1 MGGADKRKA
10 DLSDSDD
17 DFAPSA
23 EASPEVKP
31 KPKKKSK
38 PKAAEKTK
46 PKPELADDDDGT
58 QASPKDKKKKEAALD
73 YGVDITT
80 YDQSPELTA
89 KYSAMSVTELNQ
101 WLKANRVVKGAA
113 NKANMVARCVDGEL
127 FGAFPPCPRC
137 VTGKLKVTYASLDAH
152 GGQGEW
158 TCRGAFDEAIGMR
171 VKCYFT
177 ARPGEVTRAA
187 VEGHARSRARARE
200 ARGEA
205 RGRQPPTTRSFQTA
219 SKRSSPRMPPTPSRP
234 SRWRWAS
241 SCPPREPTLR
251 SRFFAAIFL
260 AIFAALTVTGS
271 TKDDEG
277 RWDGAATLKALR
289 EKYPPLTN
297 EEAAGG
303 PPATHPDNSALASC
317 LDELVRLETKHKEA
331 DAFKLFTYGLSMTAC
346 FVHSSSARWRS
357 GRSIVPSPVA
367 RRAPRL
373 GRRRSRA
380 WARVWR
386 RRLTS
391 S

>member
-1 MGGADKRKA
+1 MDFHNDDLARSELEAIANAPIDAGEAPAPWIAFPAIVAVFPGDDETLKKISDETRRATAVKLLNAARSITLVSRTMGADKRKA

-38 PKAAEKTK
+38 PKAASDTK

-177 ARPGEVTRAA
+177 ARPGEVTRLQWRDMHDPAPEPEKPGGGAGTTTTDDAKFPDGFETFIPKDAA
-187 VEGHARSRARARE
+187 NAVKAIALAMGFQLPAEGANSE
-200 ARGEA
+200 IGEFLFIF
-205 RGRQPPTTRSFQTA
+205 GN
-219 SKRSSPRMPPTPSRP
+219 
-234 SRWRWAS
+234 
-241 SCPPREPTLR
+241 
-251 SRFFAAIFL
+251 FL
-260 AIFAALTVTGS
+260 AIFGNGL
-271 TKDDEG
+271 
-277 RWDGAATLKALR
+277 
-289 EKYPPLTN
+289 
-297 EEAAGG
+297 
-303 PPATHPDNSALASC
+303 
-317 LDELVRLETKHKEA
+317 
-331 DAFKLFTYGLSMTAC
+331 YGQ
-346 FVHSSSARWRS
+346 FD
-357 GRSIVPSPVA
+357 
-367 RRAPRL
+367 
-373 GRRRSRA
+373 
-380 WARVWR
+380 
-386 RRLTS
+386 
-391 S
+391 

>member
-38 PKAAEKTK
+38 PKAAETTK

-177 ARPGEVTRAA
+177 ARPGEVTRLQWRDMHDPAPEPEKPGGGGAGTTTTDDAKFPDGFETFIPKDAA
-187 VEGHARSRARARE
+187 NAV
-200 ARGEA
+200 
-205 RGRQPPTTRSFQTA
+205 
-219 SKRSSPRMPPTPSRP
+219 K
-234 SRWRWAS
+234 
-241 SCPPREPTLR
+241 
-251 SRFFAAIFL
+251 AI
-260 AIFAALTVTGS
+260 
-271 TKDDEG
+271 
-277 RWDGAATLKALR
+277 
-289 EKYPPLTN
+289 
-297 EEAAGG
+297 
-303 PPATHPDNSALASC
+303 ALAMGFQLPAEGANSEIGEF
-317 LDELVRLETKHKEA
+317 LFIFWQFFGNFWQWFVWAIRLT
-331 DAFKLFTYGLSMTAC
+331 SC
-346 FVHSSSARWRS
+346 FVYRLAARHLQRRRRKMGWARDVES
-357 GRSIVPSPVA
+357 VARKVPAADQRGGR
-367 RRAPRL
+367 RRAPRDAPRQQRAGVVP
-373 GRRRSRA
+373 GRARA
-380 WARVWR
+380 AGDEAQGGGRV
-386 RRLTS
+386 
-391 S
+391 

>member
-177 ARPGEVTRAA
+177 ARPGEVTRLQWRDMHDPAPEPEKPGGGAGTTTTDDAKFPDGFETFIPKDAA
-187 VEGHARSRARARE
+187 NAVKAIALEMGFQLPAEGANSE
-200 ARGEA
+200 
-205 RGRQPPTTRSFQTA
+205 
-219 SKRSSPRMPPTPSRP
+219 
-234 SRWRWAS
+234 
-241 SCPPREPTLR
+241 
-251 SRFFAAIFL
+251 I
-260 AIFAALTVTGS
+260 GS
-271 TKDDEG
+271 LLVIYKDDEG

-331 DAFKLFTYGLSMTAC
+331 DAFKLRAYKSAAMEIRALDRPITSGKACAKAGPTKVKGVGKGLAEKIDEFLTTGTMARIAQLEGRTYA
-346 FVHSSSARWRS
+346 A
-357 GRSIVPSPVA
+357 A
-367 RRAPRL
+367 
-373 GRRRSRA
+373 
-380 WARVWR
+380 
-386 RRLTS
+386 
-391 S
+391 

>member
-17 DFAPSA
+17 DLAPSA

-38 PKAAEKTK
+38 PKAADTK
-46 PKPELADDDDGT
+46 PKPELADDDDDDGT

-177 ARPGEVTRAA
+177 ARPGEVTRLQWRDMHDPAPEPEKPGGGAGTTTTDDAKFPDGFETFIPKDAA
-187 VEGHARSRARARE
+187 NAIKAIALEMGFQLPAEGANSE
-200 ARGEA
+200 IGEFLFIF
-205 RGRQPPTTRSFQTA
+205 GN
-219 SKRSSPRMPPTPSRP
+219 
-234 SRWRWAS
+234 
-241 SCPPREPTLR
+241 
-251 SRFFAAIFL
+251 FL
-260 AIFAALTVTGS
+260 AIFGNGLYG
-271 TKDDEG
+271 K
-277 RWDGAATLKALR
+277 
-289 EKYPPLTN
+289 
-297 EEAAGG
+297 
-303 PPATHPDNSALASC
+303 
-317 LDELVRLETKHKEA
+317 LD
-331 DAFKLFTYGLSMTAC
+331 
-346 FVHSSSARWRS
+346 
-357 GRSIVPSPVA
+357 
-367 RRAPRL
+367 
-373 GRRRSRA
+373 
-380 WARVWR
+380 
-386 RRLTS
+386 
-391 S
+391 

>member
-1 MGGADKRKA
+1 MGADKRKA

-38 PKAAEKTK
+38 PKAADTKK
-46 PKPELADDDDGT
+46 PKPELADDDDDGT

-127 FGAFPPCPRC
+127 FGAIPSCPRC

-177 ARPGEVTRAA
+177 ARPGEVTRLQWRDMHDPAPEPEKPGGGGAGTTTTDDAKFPDGFETFIPKDAA
-187 VEGHARSRARARE
+187 NAVKAIALEMGFQLPAEGANSE
-200 ARGEA
+200 
-205 RGRQPPTTRSFQTA
+205 
-219 SKRSSPRMPPTPSRP
+219 
-234 SRWRWAS
+234 
-241 SCPPREPTLR
+241 
-251 SRFFAAIFL
+251 I
-260 AIFAALTVTGS
+260 GS
-271 TKDDEG
+271 LLVIYKDDEG

-331 DAFKLFTYGLSMTAC
+331 DAFKLRAYKSAAMEIRALDRPITSGKACAKAGPTKVKGVGKGLAEKIDEFLTTGTMARIAQLEGRTYA
-346 FVHSSSARWRS
+346 A
-357 GRSIVPSPVA
+357 A
-367 RRAPRL
+367 
-373 GRRRSRA
+373 
-380 WARVWR
+380 
-386 RRLTS
+386 
-391 S
+391 

>member
-38 PKAAEKTK
+38 PKAASATK
-46 PKPELADDDDGT
+46 PKPELADDDDDGT

-177 ARPGEVTRAA
+177 ARPGEVTRLQWRDMHDPAPEPEKPGGGGAGTTTTDDAKFPDGFETFIPKDAA
-187 VEGHARSRARARE
+187 NAIKAIALEMGFQLPAEGANSE
-200 ARGEA
+200 IGEFLFIF
-205 RGRQPPTTRSFQTA
+205 GN
-219 SKRSSPRMPPTPSRP
+219 
-234 SRWRWAS
+234 
-241 SCPPREPTLR
+241 
-251 SRFFAAIFL
+251 FL
-260 AIFAALTVTGS
+260 AIFGNGLYG
-271 TKDDEG
+271 K
-277 RWDGAATLKALR
+277 
-289 EKYPPLTN
+289 
-297 EEAAGG
+297 
-303 PPATHPDNSALASC
+303 
-317 LDELVRLETKHKEA
+317 LD
-331 DAFKLFTYGLSMTAC
+331 
-346 FVHSSSARWRS
+346 
-357 GRSIVPSPVA
+357 
-367 RRAPRL
+367 
-373 GRRRSRA
+373 
-380 WARVWR
+380 
-386 RRLTS
+386 
-391 S
+391 

>member
-1 MGGADKRKA
+1 MGADKRKA
-10 DLSDSDD
+10 ELSDSDD

-177 ARPGEVTRAA
+177 ARPGEVTRLQWRDMHDPAPEPEKPGGGGAGTTTTDDAKFPDGFETFIPKDAA
-187 VEGHARSRARARE
+187 NAIKAIALEMGFQLPAEGANSE
-200 ARGEA
+200 IGEFLFIF
-205 RGRQPPTTRSFQTA
+205 GN
-219 SKRSSPRMPPTPSRP
+219 
-234 SRWRWAS
+234 
-241 SCPPREPTLR
+241 
-251 SRFFAAIFL
+251 FL
-260 AIFAALTVTGS
+260 AIFGNGLYG
-271 TKDDEG
+271 K
-277 RWDGAATLKALR
+277 
-289 EKYPPLTN
+289 
-297 EEAAGG
+297 
-303 PPATHPDNSALASC
+303 
-317 LDELVRLETKHKEA
+317 LD
-331 DAFKLFTYGLSMTAC
+331 
-346 FVHSSSARWRS
+346 
-357 GRSIVPSPVA
+357 
-367 RRAPRL
+367 
-373 GRRRSRA
+373 
-380 WARVWR
+380 
-386 RRLTS
+386 
-391 S
+391 